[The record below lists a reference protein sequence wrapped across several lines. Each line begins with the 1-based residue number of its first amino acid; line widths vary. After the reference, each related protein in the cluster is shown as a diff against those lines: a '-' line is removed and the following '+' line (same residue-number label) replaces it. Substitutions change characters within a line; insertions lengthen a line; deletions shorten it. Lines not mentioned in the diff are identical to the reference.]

1 MLFLEDDGVAYFFCA
16 TDHRERDECH
26 YKKRRTTNSCGNHRA
41 IQKVRDGRVKNAL
54 FRLPLY
60 IPSCPFITLEMD
72 FMIRHEGRELGP
84 YSESEIRTR
93 LGAGMIALS
102 DFARSDEATEWAAL
116 SSFAQFAPSDPKPP
130 ASAAPPPIPTVP
142 PAGPD
147 PKALGSY
154 TAATLQENERPLH
167 HTAIHWMALSG
178 SIIGAILTLIVI
190 LPIAMFAAWKDFYW
204 AWLLLVI
211 PLGIVGSAI
220 VTVRTSELVITD
232 RRVLIKVGFI
242 QRHTFEMFIS
252 KIESVAVFQ
261 SMLGRLFNYGTVTIR
276 GTGGSSE
283 SFTTIA
289 APLQFRDAIQLVQSN
304 SEGR

>member
-1 MLFLEDDGVAYFFCA
+1 M
-16 TDHRERDECH
+16 
-26 YKKRRTTNSCGNHRA
+26 
-41 IQKVRDGRVKNAL
+41 
-54 FRLPLY
+54 LY
-60 IPSCPFITLEMD
+60 IPVGPLIRLEMD
-72 FMIRHEGRELGP
+72 FIIRHEGRELGP
-84 YSESEIRTR
+84 YTESEIKSR
-93 LGAGMIALS
+93 LLAGTASLS
-102 DFARSDEATEWAAL
+102 DLARSDGTTEWTPL
-116 SSFAQFAPSDPKPP
+116 SSFAQFAVSQSGAARSPSLSP
-130 ASAAPPPIPTVP
+130 SPPPIPSVSP
-142 PAGPD
+142 PRPD

-154 TAATLQENERPLH
+154 TAATLQENEQPLH
-167 HTAIHWMALSG
+167 HSAIHWMALSG
-178 SIIGAILTLIVI
+178 SIIGAILTLVVI

-211 PLGIVGSAI
+211 PVGILGSAI

-283 SFTTIA
+283 SFATIA